1 MAGTVHGGCLG
12 FSIHFEKVDHRF
24 GCRFLS
30 RLLIAERRHFV
41 IKAHYI
47 GNRRSSH
54 FALTCLPPFDS
65 FFMFLC
71 ISGIDSELCARGTAH
86 AGRRLGGAE

>member
-1 MAGTVHGGCLG
+1 MAGIVHGGWLG
-12 FSIHFEKVDHRF
+12 CSIHFEEVDHRF

-41 IKAHYI
+41 IEARYI
-47 GNRRSSH
+47 GTWRSSL

-71 ISGIDSELCARGTAH
+71 ISGMDLELCARGHSTLID
-86 AGRRLGGAE
+86 G